1 MRSPLLPMDIGLYLE
16 VRPKKPAFPGTPFA
30 GLTRFQF
37 LKGAVMSDDLNN
49 RGPQDRAR
57 VNVNEAH
64 ELKYWTRELG
74 VTEDKLRQA
83 VKEVGVS
90 VDALRKHFSSPPR

>member
-1 MRSPLLPMDIGLYLE
+1 MRSQLLPMDIGLYLE
-16 VRPKKPAFPGTPFA
+16 LTPKKPAFPGTPFA
-30 GLTRFQF
+30 NLTRFHF
-37 LKGAVMSDDLNN
+37 LKGAAMSDDLSN

-64 ELKYWTRELG
+64 ELKYWTREFG